1 MHPVTE
7 MLCLKRK
14 EKKNHTAIKNTT
26 PHYQVL
32 ANMPSILQML
42 SGLLLLFG
50 GFFVLFFKL
59 KKGVW
64 S

>member
-32 ANMPSILQML
+32 GNMPSILQML